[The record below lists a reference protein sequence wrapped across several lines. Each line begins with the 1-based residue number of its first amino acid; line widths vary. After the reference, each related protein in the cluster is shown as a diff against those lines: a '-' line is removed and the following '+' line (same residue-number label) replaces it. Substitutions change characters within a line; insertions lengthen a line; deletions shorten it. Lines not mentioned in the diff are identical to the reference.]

1 MTIELQR
8 GMVFS
13 YGPGVPHEITAD
25 LDSPPVKY
33 LVDFA
38 GLHSKGILQSCQLA
52 PNAFRRLR

>member
-1 MTIELQR
+1 
-8 GMVFS
+8 MVFS